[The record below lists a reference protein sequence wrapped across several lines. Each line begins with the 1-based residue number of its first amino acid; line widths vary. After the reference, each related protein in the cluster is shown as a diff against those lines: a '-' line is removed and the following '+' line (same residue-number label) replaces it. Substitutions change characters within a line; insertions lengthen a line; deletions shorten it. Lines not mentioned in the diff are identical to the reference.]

1 MDGHRVTS
9 VQGGAEDVG
18 HLVGEHVQQ
27 CLARS
32 QALHR
37 AQIVVQRIG
46 VGAVGVQGESAVEAV
61 QGGGAVR
68 QPVEQAAQDAER
80 VGRDGQRARG
90 GEPDVF
96 RDVAGAGELA
106 RFLKA
111 ADGHGQGIASGAAAV
126 VRHRVGKGVGER
138 LARLQRLHGGQV
150 VVQGIE
156 VRAVRIHRQGA
167 VGSGSGRLGDEGHG
181 VMGVRV
187 PWGGQ
192 ASAGGD
198 LGVLGDGG
206 CRRRYGGRVVGAVDG
221 HGQGVGADAAVLILD
236 GIGKDFL
243 KGFPDSQTLH
253 DGKAVVQGV
262 GVTPGGV
269 HDQRAVDALHGGG
282 HEGEDVADHAVL
294 GVVGIGRRGKRAA
307 RHRRGVFR
315 DLDGGRSGQR
325 RVVGAVDGDGQR
337 AGRSRAVVV
346 RDRIG
351 EGVGQRFARGQA
363 LYRAEAV
370 VEGIEPRAVGV
381 EGQGAV
387 QPRLGHLGRIGQHI
401 GARSVQGIV
410 RIRRG
415 QPARGREHGVFLDR
429 ASAGRGRGGVVGA
442 LDGDGQGVVA
452 HRAVAV
458 FHGVQ
463 EHFGQRVAHAEPL
476 YGGQIVV
483 EDIGI
488 GTVGVEGQGAVAS
501 RFTRFGDEG
510 HGIVGVDVLRRR
522 QGAARRGSRVFRHGG
537 GGGGDHR
544 GVVGPGDGY
553 GERVGRRAA
562 LAVGDGVGEDV
573 GERFA
578 RAERLNRSQRVVE
591 GVDIGAVC
599 IEGQGAVGPGPGDLG
614 NEAQRVAG
622 DAVRAVVDVRGRGQL
637 ACGGQL
643 GVFRHGGDGGGDRR
657 GVVGAVD
664 DYGQDIGSR
673 AAVPV
678 ADRVGKDVPER
689 FALPE
694 PLHGVHGVVER
705 IGIGAV
711 RPQGQ
716 ASVQPGFRR
725 FGHEHGYVMGVG
737 IRGRGQGAV
746 EHGQRVFRHE
756 SERRADRGGIVG
768 TVDGQGQGVGRRA
781 AVPVAD
787 GVGKGVGEGFAH
799 AECLHGGQGVVEGV
813 GVRAV
818 GIERQA
824 SVQPGLRRFGYEY
837 GRVMG
842 VRVRGRGQDSG
853 RGQLDVFL
861 DAVRRRSH
869 GGRVVGTV
877 DGQGQ
882 GVGRRAAVPV
892 ADGVGKGVGEGFAHA
907 ECLHG
912 GQGVVEGVG
921 VRAVGIERQASVQPG
936 LRRFGYEYGRVMG
949 VRVRG
954 RGQGAGGGQPGIF
967 GDGSGCGGDGRRVVG
982 AVDGYGQGA

>member
-1 MDGHRVTS
+1 MHRGHGQIVGAADVHGERADRDAAVLILDRIVEGFGQALVLPECLHYGQAVVQRIRVGPGGVEGQGAVQPRRGLRREAQQVADDAVPCVVLVRGRNDPAGQEERVLLHADADGRGHGRVVGAVDGHRVTS

-46 VGAVGVQGESAVEAV
+46 VGAVGVQGESAVESV

-96 RDVAGAGELA
+96 RDVAGAGDLA

-198 LGVLGDGG
+198 LGVLGGGG

-243 KGFPDSQTLH
+243 KGFPGSQTLH

-415 QPARGREHGVFLDR
+415 QPARGREHGAFLDR

-463 EHFGQRVAHAEPL
+463 EHFGQRVAHAERL
-476 YGGQIVV
+476 YGAQ
-483 EDIGI
+483 
-488 GTVGVEGQGAVAS
+488 S
-501 RFTRFGDEG
+501 
-510 HGIVGVDVLRRR
+510 
-522 QGAARRGSRVFRHGG
+522 
-537 GGGGDHR
+537 
-544 GVVGPGDGY
+544 
-553 GERVGRRAA
+553 
-562 LAVGDGVGEDV
+562 
-573 GERFA
+573 
-578 RAERLNRSQRVVE
+578 VVE
-591 GVDIGAVC
+591 GVGIGAVG

-664 DYGQDIGSR
+664 DYGKDIGSR

-711 RPQGQ
+711 RP
-716 ASVQPGFRR
+716 
-725 FGHEHGYVMGVG
+725 
-737 IRGRGQGAV
+737 
-746 EHGQRVFRHE
+746 
-756 SERRADRGGIVG
+756 
-768 TVDGQGQGVGRRA
+768 
-781 AVPVAD
+781 
-787 GVGKGVGEGFAH
+787 
-799 AECLHGGQGVVEGV
+799 
-813 GVRAV
+813 
-818 GIERQA
+818 
-824 SVQPGLRRFGYEY
+824 
-837 GRVMG
+837 
-842 VRVRGRGQDSG
+842 
-853 RGQLDVFL
+853 
-861 DAVRRRSH
+861 
-869 GGRVVGTV
+869 
-877 DGQGQ
+877 
-882 GVGRRAAVPV
+882 
-892 ADGVGKGVGEGFAHA
+892 
-907 ECLHG
+907 
-912 GQGVVEGVG
+912 
-921 VRAVGIERQASVQPG
+921 
-936 LRRFGYEYGRVMG
+936 
-949 VRVRG
+949 
-954 RGQGAGGGQPGIF
+954 
-967 GDGSGCGGDGRRVVG
+967 
-982 AVDGYGQGA
+982 